1 MTLTAA
7 STHFGRDDQAELA
20 WVLDVKSVPG
30 KIFKNVIKRKSV
42 TKVKKKRLKTSN
54 KKRWP

>member
-42 TKVKKKRLKTSN
+42 TKVKKKTFKN
-54 KKRWP
+54 VE